1 MFAQGGF
8 FASQLLRTQLRIFV
22 LNKYP
27 MNIWHKRFLYLQ
39 IVILFLLAVVQW
51 FFPQLVN
58 VIMYG
63 TISFFVLE
71 IGILEAQRKEQPE
84 AVFYQKSGFFA
95 FADLLT
101 VIWFLVYVSN
111 LLFDYAILDPRF
123 HTWLFLSIAL
133 RKMYILKNYS
143 YAK

>member
-1 MFAQGGF
+1 
-8 FASQLLRTQLRIFV
+8 
-22 LNKYP
+22 
-27 MNIWHKRFLYLQ
+27 MNIWHKRFLIAQ
-39 IVILFLLAVVQW
+39 IALLLVHAVLQW
-51 FFPQLVN
+51 FFPQFGN
-58 VIMYG
+58 VIMYLAG
-63 TISFFVLE
+63 VFFLLE

-111 LLFDYAILDPRF
+111 LLFDYTILDPRF
-123 HTWLFLSIAL
+123 HTWLFLYIAL

>member
-1 MFAQGGF
+1 
-8 FASQLLRTQLRIFV
+8 
-22 LNKYP
+22 
-27 MNIWHKRFLYLQ
+27 MNIWHKRFVYLQ
-39 IVILFLLAVVQW
+39 IVILLLLAVVQW
-51 FFPQLVN
+51 FFPQLGN

-63 TISFFVLE
+63 TIVFFVLE

-101 VIWFLVYVSN
+101 VIWFLIYVSN

-123 HTWLFLSIAL
+123 HTWLFLYIAL